1 MMPDRQKLCINEL
14 PEGYRLVAI
23 EADSFV
29 VRKPNG
35 EDVLIQQD
43 GHSVGVT
50 TRPTVH
56 PACPERRL
64 GVVPPLARIPSRWTS
79 ARQSRLGLFP
89 AYPPDAWRAQTVLGC
104 SRCQVIRG

>member
-1 MMPDRQKLCINEL
+1 MLPDRQKLRITEL
-14 PEGYRLVAI
+14 PEGYSLLAI

-35 EDVLIQQD
+35 DAVLIPQD

-56 PACPERRL
+56 HVPHDERL
-64 GVVPPLARIPSRWTS
+64 GAENAVTS
-79 ARQSRLGLFP
+79 YTDP
-89 AYPPDAWRAQTVLGC
+89 MD
-104 SRCQVIRG
+104 